1 MKLRSPLSA
10 TIGNFVLFQLLWFA
24 AVLGAAA
31 GWHWPAP
38 LALAALLLWTHVTGG
53 DLRADLRLVL
63 LGLGTGVVFEILLLA
78 TGLIRY
84 ELQWWAALPPLW
96 ILCLWAGFAQSF
108 LYSLA
113 WMRGRWMVAAIFGG
127 VGAAMSLYA
136 GLRFGAAQPLHGE
149 LPLLLLY
156 GVGWAV
162 LVPWLAWL
170 AADSADRQPQVPA

>member
-1 MKLRSPLSA
+1 MKLKAPLSA
-10 TIGNFVLFQLLWFA
+10 VVGNFVLFQLLWFS

-38 LALAALLLWTHVTGG
+38 LALLALLMWTHVCGG

-63 LGLGTGVVFEILLLA
+63 LGLGTGLVFEVLLLA

-84 ELQWWAALPPLW
+84 QLQWWTALPPLW
-96 ILCLWAGFAQSF
+96 IVCLWSGFAQSF

-113 WMRGRWMVAAIFGG
+113 WLRGRWPVAALLGG
-127 VGAAMSLYA
+127 TGAVMSLFA
-136 GLRFGAAQPLHGE
+136 GIRFGAAQPLQGE
-149 LPLLLLY
+149 IPLLIFY
-156 GVGWAV
+156 GAAWAV

-170 AADSADRQPQVPA
+170 AADSAGRHAQVQA